1 MTNRK
6 YLPLIV
12 LCLASL
18 AVAAGFSAA
27 PQADLNQP
35 IPVDPTISIGHLSN
49 GVTYYVRAN
58 KKPEKRAELRL
69 VVKAGSVLEDDD
81 QQGLAHFIEHMAFN
95 GTSHFPKND
104 IISFIESLGMRFGA
118 DLNAY
123 TSFDETVYMLQVPTD
138 KPETMD
144 KAIQVLEDWAHNVS
158 FDPVEVEKERPVIM
172 EEWRLRRG
180 AGARIQ
186 DKLLPIVLKDS
197 RYADRLPIGK
207 TEIIQNAKVD
217 MLKRFYK
224 DWYRPELM
232 AVVAV
237 GDFDKGAV
245 ENLIKNHFNAIPA
258 STSPKA
264 RPTFDVPDRKGSVYA
279 ILSDK
284 ELTSTSVEIE
294 NILPHRQEGT
304 VGVYRQDIVDGLF
317 TGMLDERFAEITQK
331 PGAPFLAAS
340 VDRSPFV
347 AKTKDEADLGARVK
361 DDGIEKGLEAVL
373 TEVDRVER
381 FGFTQT
387 ELDREKTDVLRAYE
401 RMVIE
406 DQNRESNDRAD
417 EYIRNFLTA
426 EPLPGAEREQALHL
440 QFVPQIT
447 LAEVNA
453 IAKQWFTDT
462 NRIVTVTAPE
472 KTGVAL
478 PDEAKI
484 AAVIKGAGGK
494 DIKAYVDTVST
505 AALLDPLP
513 SPGTVTKTMTLGAL
527 GITEWDLSNGVKV
540 ILKPTNFREDEILFR
555 ATRPGGTSL
564 ASDAD
569 FIPASTAV
577 QLVSA
582 GGVGPFNRVDL
593 SKALTGKVAS
603 AGAFIGETTEGFSGN
618 ASRKD
623 LETMFQ
629 LAYLRFMKPRADADA
644 FTVQS
649 NQARIALA
657 NQTAAP
663 GYAFADTLNTILG
676 GNHPR
681 RQMPKATDVDKWN
694 LDKSLA
700 FYKER
705 FADASG
711 FTFVFV
717 GSFDLATMKPLVERY
732 IASLP
737 SLNQTHAF
745 KDVGV
750 KLPAG
755 VIEKRVE
762 KGIEP
767 KSQTAIV
774 FTGPFD
780 FDPAHRTAIRA
791 MSQILQTRLLESIR
805 EELGGTYSISASA
818 STDKYPRTEYEL
830 AIQFGSDPQRTDEL
844 VKQVFTEID
853 KLKTQG
859 PTAKQVADEKEALL
873 REFETN
879 SKENGYLLSQL
890 VGKIQY
896 GEDIAGVWN
905 APELYK
911 SLDAAT
917 IQDAAKKYL
926 NTGDFVRVS
935 LFPEQK

>member
-1 MTNRK
+1 MPIRK
-6 YLPLIV
+6 PFQLIV
-12 LCLASL
+12 SVLFL
-18 AVAAGFSAA
+18 AVGLSAA
-27 PQADLNQP
+27 PQAGLNQA
-35 IPVDPTISIGHLSN
+35 IPVDPSITIGHLSN
-49 GVTYYVRAN
+49 GVQYYVRAN

-144 KAIQVLEDWAHNVS
+144 KAVQVLEDWAHNVS
-158 FDPVEVEKERPVIM
+158 FDPVEVDKERPVVM

-217 MLKRFYK
+217 TLKKFYK

-245 ENLIKNHFNAIPA
+245 ENIIKSHFNAIPA
-258 STSPKA
+258 STNPKP
-264 RPTFDVPDRKGSVYA
+264 RPTFDIPDRAGSTFA
-279 ILSDK
+279 IMSDK
-284 ELTSTSVEIE
+284 ELTSSSVEIE
-294 NILPHRQEGT
+294 NVLPHRQEGT

-317 TGMLDERFAEITQK
+317 ESMLNSRFAEITQK
-331 PGAPFLAAS
+331 PGAPFLRAS

-361 DDGIEKGLEAVL
+361 DDGIEKGLEALL

-387 ELDREKTDVLRAYE
+387 ELDRQKQNLLRAYE
-401 RMVIE
+401 QMVIE

-417 EYIRNFLTA
+417 EYIRNFLTG
-426 EPLPGAEREQALHL
+426 EPLPGAEREQAMHL

-453 IAKQWFTDT
+453 IAREWFTDK
-462 NRIVTVTAPE
+462 NRIVTVTTPE
-472 KTGVAL
+472 KTGVTL
-478 PDEAKI
+478 PDEAKL
-484 AAVIKGAGGK
+484 AAVIKAAPGK
-494 DIKAYVDTVST
+494 DIKAYVDTVSS
-505 AALLDPLP
+505 AALLDSLP
-513 SPGTVTKTMTLGAL
+513 APGSIVKTTTLDAIGV
-527 GITEWDLSNGVKV
+527 TEWELSNGAKV
-540 ILKPTNFREDEILFR
+540 ILKPTKFREDEILFR
-555 ATRPGGTSL
+555 ATSHGGTSL
-564 ASDAD
+564 SSDSD
-569 FIPASTAV
+569 YIPANMAS

-582 GGVGPFNRVDL
+582 GGVGQFSRVDL
-593 SKALTGKVAS
+593 AKLLTGKVAS
-603 AGAFIGETTEGFSGN
+603 AGAFIGDFDQGVSGN

-623 LETMFQ
+623 LETMLQ
-629 LAYLRFMKPRADADA
+629 LVYLRFTKPRADTDA
-644 FTVQS
+644 FAVQA

-663 GYAFADTLNTILG
+663 GYSFAETLTNILSS
-676 GNHPR
+676 NHPR
-681 RQMPKATDVDKWN
+681 RRLPTAADVDKWN

-700 FYKER
+700 FYKDR

-717 GSFDLATMKPLVERY
+717 GSFDVDSMKPFVERY
-732 IASLP
+732 LASLP
-737 SLNQTHAF
+737 SLHRNETW
-745 KDVGV
+745 KDIDV
-750 KLPAG
+750 KLPTAP
-755 VIEKRVE
+755 IQKRVE

-774 FTGPFD
+774 YTGPFEY
-780 FDPAHRTAIRA
+780 DPAHRAAIRA

-805 EELGGTYSISASA
+805 EELGGTYSITASA
-818 STDKYPRTEYEL
+818 SYDKYPKSEYEL
-830 AIQFGSDPQRTDEL
+830 AVQFGSDPQRTDDL
-844 VKQVFTEID
+844 IKQVFDQIN
-853 KLKTQG
+853 KLKTEG
-859 PTAKQVADEKEALL
+859 PTAQQVADEKQALL

-879 SKENGYLLSQL
+879 SKENGYLLSQM
-890 VGKIQY
+890 VAKIQN

-905 APELYK
+905 APELYNK
-911 SLDAAT
+911 LDAAT
-917 IQDAAKKYL
+917 IQEAAKKYL
-926 NTGDFVRVS
+926 NPANVVTVS
-935 LFPEQK
+935 LFPEKKSN

>member
-1 MTNRK
+1 MTNLK
-6 YLPLIV
+6 FLPLIA
-12 LCLASL
+12 LIIATA
-18 AVAAGFSAA
+18 AVFAAA
-27 PQADLNQP
+27 PQADLNQQ
-35 IPVDPTISIGHLSN
+35 IPVEPTITIGHLSN

-95 GTSHFPKND
+95 GTQHFPKND

-144 KAIQVLEDWAHNVS
+144 KAIQVLEDWAHNVT
-158 FDPVEVEKERPVIM
+158 FDPVEVDKERPVIM

-217 MLKRFYK
+217 TLKKFYK

-258 STSPKA
+258 STSPKP
-264 RPTFDVPDRKGSVYA
+264 RPTFDVPDHKGSIYA
-279 ILSDK
+279 IMSDK
-284 ELTSTSVEIE
+284 ELTSTSVEVE

-317 TGMLDERFAEITQK
+317 ASMLDERFAEITQK

-340 VDRSPFV
+340 VDRSPFI

-361 DDGIEKGLEAVL
+361 EDGVEKGLEAML

-387 ELDREKTDVLRAYE
+387 ELDRQKTNLLRAYE
-401 RMVIE
+401 RMVTE

-417 EYIRNFLTA
+417 EYIRNFLTG
-426 EPLPGAEREQALHL
+426 EPLPGAEREQAMHL
-440 QFVPQIT
+440 QFVPEIT
-447 LAEVNA
+447 LAEVNG

-462 NRIVTVTAPE
+462 DRIVTVTAPE
-472 KTGVAL
+472 KSGVTL
-478 PDEAKI
+478 PDEAKL
-484 AAVIKGAGGK
+484 AAVIKSAANK

-513 SPGTVTKTMTLGAL
+513 SPGKITKTTTLDAL
-527 GITEWDLSNGVKV
+527 GITEWELSNGVKV
-540 ILKPTNFREDEILFR
+540 ILKPTKFREDEILFR
-555 ATRPGGTSL
+555 ATRQGGTSL
-564 ASDAD
+564 ASDDD
-569 FIPASTAV
+569 FIPANTAV

-582 GGVGPFNRVDL
+582 GGVGSFNRVDL
-593 SKALTGKVAS
+593 AKALTGKVAA
-603 AGAFIGETTEGFSGN
+603 AGAFIGEDTEGFAGN

-629 LAYLRFMKPRADADA
+629 LMYLRFMKPRADTDA
-644 FTVQS
+644 FAVLS

-663 GYAFADTLNTILG
+663 GYAFAEALNTIMG

-681 RQMPKATDVDKWN
+681 RQMPKAADVDKWN

-717 GSFDLATMKPLVERY
+717 GSFDVDAMKPLVERY
-732 IASLP
+732 VASLP
-737 SLNQTHAF
+737 STNQKHAF
-745 KDVGV
+745 KDIGV
-750 KLPAG
+750 KLPSG

-767 KSQTAIV
+767 KSQTAVI
-774 FTGPFD
+774 FTGPFE
-780 FDPAHRTAIRA
+780 FDPAHRTALRA

-805 EELGGTYSISASA
+805 EELGGTYSITASA
-818 STDKYPRTEYEL
+818 QFDKYPRQEYEL
-830 AIQFGSDPQRTDEL
+830 SIQFGSDPQRTDDL
-844 VKQVFTEID
+844 VKQVFAEIE

-859 PTAKQVADEKEALL
+859 PTAQQVADEKEAML
-873 REFETN
+873 RDFETN
-879 SKENGYLLSQL
+879 SKENGYILSQL

-911 SLDAAT
+911 SVDAAM

-926 NTGDFVRVS
+926 NNDNFVRVS
-935 LFPEQK
+935 LFPEKK